1 MAKVGEAPES
11 MRGAQ
16 KVEADG
22 VAEAPNVE
30 ERVSAGRRVWDFLRG
45 PYPTLLSRFVLS
57 GIFLLSGFTKL
68 GAPRTFE
75 ISIESYGIPLP
86 VPVVETMARVLPILE
101 IGLGIWLLV
110 GLFTRFSAIIAAIFM
125 SVFTVAITQAWIRG
139 IDADCGC
146 FGGGGAGGNTTFA
159 QGVMKALGPVG
170 DFLANEKI
178 GPIPVLRDLLFLLMA
193 LHLIFVPTIFAVD
206 DLRKRYS
213 RPAMES

>member
-16 KVEADG
+16 KIEAES
-22 VAEAPNVE
+22 VAEAPDVT
-30 ERVSAGRRVWDFLRG
+30 ERASAGRRVWDFLRG
-45 PYPTLLSRFVLS
+45 PYPTLLSRLVLGGVFVLS
-57 GIFLLSGFTKL
+57 GLTKL
-68 GAPRTFE
+68 PAPRTFE
-75 ISIESYGIPLP
+75 ISIDSYQLNLP
-86 VPVVETMARVLPILE
+86 VPVVETMARVLPIIEL
-101 IGLGIWLLV
+101 GLGIWLLV
-110 GLFTRFSAIIAAIFM
+110 GLFTRFSAIIGGILM
-125 SVFTVAITQAWIRG
+125 SVFTIAITQAWIRG

-178 GPIPVLRDLLFLLMA
+178 GFAVVLRDVIFVLMA
-193 LHLIFVPTIFAVD
+193 LHLIFVPTIFALD

-213 RPAMES
+213 RRVTES